1 MGASAGQNFNVN
13 TAASQG
19 LQGAMAGTAAGMAY
33 TPQQVS
39 APVTQAVGYQG
50 QGYRPAMTRSTGYE
64 AAMAGSTGYNPA
76 TMQAGQLANTN
87 LGAYTNP
94 YESSVIQGLQKDAL
108 SNYQTGVN
116 QLGAEATAA
125 GAFGGSRHGVAQG
138 TLAANTTNALNN
150 QIANLRQS
158 GFQNA
163 QQMALADIGNRMAA
177 SQANMNALNQA
188 GQFGASAANQAALAN
203 QAAQNTAG
211 QFGASAANQAALQN
225 QAALNTAGQFGA
237 SAANTANQ
245 FTAGAQNTANSAN
258 QNAILQAQLANQSAG
273 LQGASQ
279 RLGAAS
285 QLGNLSNLGFGMGQT
300 INQNLAQQGAMQ
312 QALQQ
317 MAMDKAS
324 QQYQGYTQSPYT
336 ALSAY
341 TQALGGTP
349 YGSTTTTTGTQP
361 SRGLFDYMG
370 MGLYG
375 AGQLG
380 YTPFK

>member
-19 LQGAMAGTAAGMAY
+19 LQGAMAGTAAGMGFNSAQAANQY
-33 TPQQVS
+33 ANPFQQ
-39 APVTQAVGYQG
+39 
-50 QGYRPAMTRSTGYE
+50 
-64 AAMAGSTGYNPA
+64 N
-76 TMQAGQLANTN
+76 
-87 LGAYTNP
+87 
-94 YESSVIQGLQKDAL
+94 VIQGLQKDAMT
-108 SNYQTGVN
+108 NYQQGVN

-138 TLAANTTNALNN
+138 TMAANTQNALNN
-150 QIANLRQS
+150 QIGNVRYKGYGDAMSRAAQD
-158 GFQNA
+158 
-163 QQMALADIGNRMAA
+163 QQMRM
-177 SQANMNALNQA
+177 
-188 GQFGASAANQAALAN
+188 
-203 QAAQNTAG
+203 
-211 QFGASAANQAALQN
+211 
-225 QAALNTAGQFGA
+225 
-237 SAANTANQ
+237 
-245 FTAGAQNTANSAN
+245 
-258 QNAILQAQLANQSAG
+258 
-273 LQGASQ
+273 
-279 RLGAAS
+279 GAAS

-324 QQYQGYTQSPYT
+324 QQYQGYAQSPYT

-361 SRGLFDYMG
+361 SRGLFDYLG

-375 AGQLG
+375 AGSLG
-380 YTPFK
+380 YTPFAR

>member
-1 MGASAGQNFNVN
+1 MGATAGQNFNVN

-33 TPQQVS
+33 TPQNV
-39 APVTQAVGYQG
+39 QATGYN
-50 QGYRPAMTRSTGYE
+50 PAMV
-64 AAMAGSTGYNPA
+64 GSTGYNPA
-76 TMQAGQLANTN
+76 TMQAGQLSGTD
-87 LGAYTNP
+87 LSAYTNP
-94 YESSVIQGLQKDAL
+94 YESSVIQGLQKDAM
-108 SNYQTGVN
+108 SNYQSGVN
-116 QLGAEATAA
+116 QLGAEATRA

-150 QIANLRQS
+150 QIGQLRQA
-158 GFQNA
+158 GYQNA

-177 SQANMNALNQA
+177 SQANMNAVNQ
-188 GQFGASAANQAALAN
+188 
-203 QAAQNTAG
+203 AG

-225 QAALNTAGQFGA
+225 QASLNQAGQFGA
-237 SAANTANQ
+237 S
-245 FTAGAQNTANSAN
+245 
-258 QNAILQAQLANQSAG
+258 NAMQAQLANQSAG
-273 LQGASQ
+273 LSGASQ

-324 QQYQGYTQSPYT
+324 GQYQGYQQSPYT

-341 TQALGGTP
+341 TQALGSTP
-349 YGSTTTTTGTQP
+349 YPQTTTSTTNQN
-361 SRGLFDYMG
+361 RGLFDYLG

-375 AGQLG
+375 YGML
-380 YTPFK
+380 K